1 MEAMSGEVK
10 VMVIEDA
17 ATRKAFSLDSASG
30 IKFPFGLC
38 EVDGEVHFSDH
49 LRHSIYK
56 INFSEQSVSLAR
68 GIEDDHGQND
78 GPSESAKLCY
88 PAGLA
93 ARGARLYIA
102 EHPSEIKG
110 DIRMAC
116 FLQGL
121 IRFQLHVARNCG
133 GMGLVPE
140 RVRSSDPDYAA
151 KVRERTLVSSLP
163 ELRTAAER
171 LESLITD
178 TRQYTGVYCFA

>member
-116 FLQGL
+116 FLLGL
-121 IRFQLHVARNCG
+121 IRFQSTWREIAEEWDWCQNELGPLIQIMLLRS
-133 GMGLVPE
+133 E
-140 RVRSSDPDYAA
+140 REHWFPHC
-151 KVRERTLVSSLP
+151 
-163 ELRTAAER
+163 
-171 LESLITD
+171 
-178 TRQYTGVYCFA
+178 QN